1 METERFY
8 SLIEKYLS
16 GKTTAEENAKL
27 RAMMDEEDAAQ
38 AFDEYAF
45 FKWQNAGTGMSGIQ
59 KERIRRKLLI
69 GIKAQKKLLF
79 RRIFKWTAAAA
90 VVAIAVVTGFVAG
103 KGREAEANVFE
114 CIAAN
119 GQKSTISLPDGT
131 KVMLNSGSSI
141 RYASDFNVKNRDID
155 LNGEAYFEVARNEEI
170 PLIVSA
176 RQMKVEVLGTK
187 FNVRAY
193 NSEPEIV
200 TTLVEGCVKA
210 TADGKE
216 MFMKPAEEIS
226 YNVKSGEM
234 RKYDAPNKNHLIP
247 WRDNEL
253 FFNNNNLK
261 EIGAILERMYNVNVI
276 FEDESVTAYSYT
288 GLVRNSSLSNVL
300 DLITATSPVEAQ
312 MYYNTIKFSRRRT
325 GRK

>member
-1 METERFY
+1 METERFH

-45 FKWQNAGTGMSGIQ
+45 SQWQNASTGMSGIQ

-141 RYASDFNVKNRDID
+141 RYTSDFNVKNRDID
-155 LNGEAYFEVARNEEI
+155 LNGEAYFEVARNEKI
-170 PLIVSA
+170 PLVVSA

-193 NSEPEIV
+193 NSEP
-200 TTLVEGCVKA
+200 
-210 TADGKE
+210 
-216 MFMKPAEEIS
+216 
-226 YNVKSGEM
+226 
-234 RKYDAPNKNHLIP
+234 
-247 WRDNEL
+247 
-253 FFNNNNLK
+253 
-261 EIGAILERMYNVNVI
+261 
-276 FEDESVTAYSYT
+276 
-288 GLVRNSSLSNVL
+288 
-300 DLITATSPVEAQ
+300 
-312 MYYNTIKFSRRRT
+312 
-325 GRK
+325 

>member
-1 METERFY
+1 MAERRYRNVRHPEGENPQKTAYRNQGTEETAVQKNIQVFDY
-8 SLIEKYLS
+8 SGQAKGETLLE
-16 GKTTAEENAKL
+16 TAK
-27 RAMMDEEDAAQ
+27 R
-38 AFDEYAF
+38 
-45 FKWQNAGTGMSGIQ
+45 
-59 KERIRRKLLI
+59 
-69 GIKAQKKLLF
+69 
-79 RRIFKWTAAAA
+79 
-90 VVAIAVVTGFVAG
+90 
-103 KGREAEANVFE
+103 REAEANVFE

-170 PLIVSA
+170 PLVVSA

-210 TADGKE
+210 TADGRE
-216 MFMKPAEEIS
+216 MLMKPAEEIS

>member
-1 METERFY
+1 
-8 SLIEKYLS
+8 
-16 GKTTAEENAKL
+16 
-27 RAMMDEEDAAQ
+27 
-38 AFDEYAF
+38 
-45 FKWQNAGTGMSGIQ
+45 
-59 KERIRRKLLI
+59 
-69 GIKAQKKLLF
+69 
-79 RRIFKWTAAAA
+79 
-90 VVAIAVVTGFVAG
+90 
-103 KGREAEANVFE
+103 
-114 CIAAN
+114 
-119 GQKSTISLPDGT
+119 
-131 KVMLNSGSSI
+131 MLNSGSSI

-170 PLIVSA
+170 PLVVSA

-216 MFMKPAEEIS
+216 MLMKPAEQIS

-253 FFNNNNLK
+253 FFSNNNLK

-288 GLVRNSSLSNVL
+288 GLVRNSSLNNVL

>member
-1 METERFY
+1 MNKIHPLATVSPKAVLGDNVEVGPYAFIDENVQIGDGCKIHPHAVIFPYVKMGKNCEVYPGAVVGAVPQDLKFEGEVTYVEIGDNVTIRECVTINRGTKASGKGITKVGSNTLIMSYVHIAHDCKVGNHCILVSYVVIDGETE
-8 SLIEKYLS
+8 
-16 GKTTAEENAKL
+16 
-27 RAMMDEEDAAQ
+27 
-38 AFDEYAF
+38 
-45 FKWQNAGTGMSGIQ
+45 
-59 KERIRRKLLI
+59 
-69 GIKAQKKLLF
+69 
-79 RRIFKWTAAAA
+79 
-90 VVAIAVVTGFVAG
+90 
-103 KGREAEANVFE
+103 
-114 CIAAN
+114 
-119 GQKSTISLPDGT
+119 
-131 KVMLNSGSSI
+131 
-141 RYASDFNVKNRDID
+141 
-155 LNGEAYFEVARNEEI
+155 
-170 PLIVSA
+170 
-176 RQMKVEVLGTK
+176 VEVLGTK

-210 TADGKE
+210 TADGRE

-253 FFNNNNLK
+253 FFNGNNLK

-288 GLVRNSSLSNVL
+288 GLVRNSSLNNVL